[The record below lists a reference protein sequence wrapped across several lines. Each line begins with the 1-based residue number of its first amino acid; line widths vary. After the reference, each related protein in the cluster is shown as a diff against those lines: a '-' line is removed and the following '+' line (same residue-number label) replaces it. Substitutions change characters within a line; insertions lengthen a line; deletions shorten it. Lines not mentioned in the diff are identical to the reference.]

1 MDVSNAALTL
11 FVTTEVV
18 NVAALLVD
26 YVLIKAGLD
35 SITTVS
41 TTYPIVGIT
50 IIAFETISP
59 IALGI
64 HFLYYRSENTVTE
77 GHV

>member
-26 YVLIKAGLD
+26 YVLIKA
-35 SITTVS
+35 
-41 TTYPIVGIT
+41 
-50 IIAFETISP
+50 AF
-59 IALGI
+59 
-64 HFLYYRSENTVTE
+64 
-77 GHV
+77 